1 MHMDN
6 SQLVYNFYEQAIKLF
21 LIFYTFYEI
30 FGFITSIRKQCQ
42 KVNWRPLQFRKQV
55 LLTFFLY
62 SQNNFRLYW
71 SYMLDFLLFSLKFCR
86 F

>member
-30 FGFITSIRKQCQ
+30 FGFITFIWKQWQ
-42 KVNWRPLQFRKQV
+42 KVNWHPLQFRKQV
-55 LLTFFLY
+55 LLTFF
-62 SQNNFRLYW
+62 
-71 SYMLDFLLFSLKFCR
+71 YMLDFLLLTLKVCR